1 MALQR
6 RTLLGCGLGVLPL
19 CAVATAPP
27 ATSPVTS
34 PATSPAD
41 VNLHPRLPADVR
53 ASGVLRFVGDSHPP
67 YRILSD
73 DRQLKEG
80 VQADFAQALE
90 PLLGVRIQHHIVN
103 SLSATL
109 AGLEAGRYDVAM
121 GPGVATPERQKRF
134 DGVSYMITRPSFVY
148 PLDRPARYTRAE
160 DLCNR
165 RISYVAGSVSERVTD
180 RVIARCAKTG
190 LPAARHV
197 PLVDTNMTLIATQ
210 AGRADVAAMTL
221 TAALHAVHI
230 DPQRFGFYSDATGA
244 LGLDVLS
251 LFVTKRS
258 GLAPVMRDAL
268 QTLFDRGDYARI
280 MARWGI
286 QAVAVDAPRI
296 NVFKVAP

>member
-1 MALQR
+1 MRGTILS
-6 RTLLGCGLGVLPL
+6 LVLVLLPL
-19 CAVATAPP
+19 AAGAAAPLF
-27 ATSPVTS
+27 
-34 PATSPAD
+34 D
-41 VNLHPRLPADVR
+41 RLPPEVR
-53 ASGVLRFVGDSHPP
+53 ASGELRFVGDSHPP

-80 VQADFAQALE
+80 VQVDFAQALE
-90 PLLGVRIQHHIVN
+90 PVLGVRIRHHVVN

-121 GPGVATPERQKRF
+121 GPGVATPERQQRF

-148 PLDRPARYTRAE
+148 PNDRPARYTKVE
-160 DLCNR
+160 DLCGR
-165 RISYVAGSVSERVTD
+165 GIAYVAGSVTERVTE
-180 RVIARCAKTG
+180 RVVERCRRVA
-190 LPAARHV
+190 LPPARHV

-210 AGRADVAAMTL
+210 AGRADLAGMTL

-230 DPQRFGFYSDATGA
+230 GDGRFGYFSDESGA

-258 GLAPVMRDAL
+258 GLAPVLRDAM
-268 QTLFDRGDYARI
+268 QRLFDDGSYDRI

-286 QAVAVDAPRI
+286 DGVKVDAPRI
-296 NVFKVAP
+296 NVTKVAR